1 VIESVDWLHGLP
13 ATRQRPVLE
22 RVPELDPHRVTKLR
36 EQAQRRRQQGEI
48 IKDLLRRSP
57 AAGVIPK
64 LLGEMENE
72 LGVQSNARSLEKPGY
87 RLAWK
92 VTFSDEAPSTT
103 CYFLVRRLF
112 SGQSLCSAGSDYLG
126 PAWEAPD
133 RWMDYTA
140 DEVTRLLSHEEVVVG
155 SARGERRVEVAGT
168 DWVARL
174 QRALRTAYQRPFRQ
188 GWR

>member
-1 VIESVDWLHGLP
+1 MIESTDWLHGLP
-13 ATRQRPVLE
+13 ATHQRPVLE

-36 EQAQRRRQQGEI
+36 EQAQRRRQQGEM

-57 AAGVIPK
+57 AAHVIPK
-64 LLGEMENE
+64 LLSEMEQE
-72 LGVQSNARSLEKPGY
+72 LGVRLNARSLEKPGY

-112 SGQSLCSAGSDYLG
+112 SGQSLCSAGSEYLG

-133 RWMDYTA
+133 SWMDYTA
-140 DEVTRLLSHEEVVVG
+140 AEVARLLSHEEVVVR
-155 SARGERRVEVAGT
+155 STRKEQRVEVAGI
-168 DWVARL
+168 DWVVRL
-174 QRALRTAYQRPFRQ
+174 QRALRTAYRHPFRQ